1 MNAPSLPANTPMSSA
16 HASPAGARP
25 PDWRTVAVVIPT
37 YSNPDLLAECLDSLS
52 ALNYPRHLLEVVVVD
67 NASTDDAGRLLRVRY
82 PQVRYLRPGRNEG
95 FAAACNRGAAEA
107 STEYVAFLNDDAVVS
122 PDWLDGL
129 FAGLDA
135 GGEGAVCAASRILSR
150 DGQETEYSG
159 ASANLFGVGRPR
171 PAWGWPAMPRIPGE
185 GDPVLFASGG
195 AMLVHRRTFLD
206 AGGFDPH
213 YFAYFED
220 VDLGWRL
227 WVLGHRVVY
236 APGAVVRHVGGAT
249 GSRAPAHRR
258 YTLWECNS
266 LATVLKNY
274 ESGHMERILSAA
286 LLLLYRRALLSA
298 GDALQPGEY
307 RLDAPPDTNVANI
320 EQLPKVS
327 VAHLA
332 AIDRFNRLL
341 PHFMAERRRIQAAR
355 VRPDADILPLLGRL
369 WEPQFAGH
377 EYARAARAL
386 ADALDLY
393 GITHPYAPNRVLIIA
408 GHDDADERQ
417 ARTLAARLSHDVQV
431 AVALT
436 GSTGGPPGHHLEQEY
451 MVHTLQADSPALHG
465 LINQADAILVLPGAR
480 HLEALQRADVP
491 VALISSVSAW
501 PEPAGPYPAVV
512 LNAEDEAAMR
522 EFCLRP
528 RFHP

>member
-1 MNAPSLPANTPMSSA
+1 MSTPSIPSPSATGMKTPE
-16 HASPAGARP
+16 R
-25 PDWRTVAVVIPT
+25 RTVAVVIPT
-37 YSNPDLLAECLDSLS
+37 YSNPNLLAECLDSLS
-52 ALNYPRHLLEVVVVD
+52 ALNYPRRSLEVIVVD
-67 NASTDDAGRLLRVRY
+67 NSSTDDAGRLLRVRY
-82 PQVRYLRPGRNEG
+82 PQVHHLRLERNEG
-95 FAAACNRGAAEA
+95 FAGACNRGAAHA
-107 STEYVAFLNDDAVVS
+107 SAEYVAFLNDDAVAE
-122 PDWLDGL
+122 PQWLDGL

-135 GGEGAVCAASRILSR
+135 GGEGAVCAASRILSY

-171 PAWGWPAMPRIPGE
+171 SAWGWPDAPRPPGE

-236 APGAVVRHVGGAT
+236 APDAVVRHVGGAT

-274 ESGHMERILSAA
+274 ESVHMERILSAA

-355 VRPDADILPLLGRL
+355 ARPDSDILPLLGRL

-393 GITHPYAPNRVLIIA
+393 GITYPAAPNRVLIIA
-408 GHDDADERQ
+408 GHGDADERQ
-417 ARTLAARLSHDVQV
+417 ARMLAARLLHDVQV
-431 AVALT
+431 AVALV
-436 GSTGGPPGHHLEQEY
+436 GVTGGPPEHQLERGY

-465 LINQADAILVLPGAR
+465 LVRQADAILILPGAR
-480 HLEALQRADVP
+480 HLEALQRADMP
-491 VALISSVSAW
+491 IALISSGTA
-501 PEPAGPYPAVV
+501 EPAGPYSAIV
-512 LNAEDEAAMR
+512 LNAQDEAAIR
-522 EFCLRP
+522 KFCLRP